1 MPDTKPKTKLKTLFI
16 VSAVLN
22 IFLLGTIGGGTYR
35 WMEKQKADAIAQ
47 QRGLRFAAAELPQE
61 RRDQLRDALKQTR
74 RESLPLILDAR
85 SGRIDIVQA
94 LQSPQ
99 FDRATLDA
107 ALARTR
113 DADMAV
119 RARVERTVADFAA
132 TLTADERLKLV
143 DALQRH
149 GPLHVGPAPKK

>member
-1 MPDTKPKTKLKTLFI
+1 MTMPIKRLRTLLA

-22 IFLLGTIGGGTYR
+22 IFLLGAIGGGAYR
-35 WMEKQKADAIAQ
+35 WIEKQKADALAQ
-47 QRGLRFAAAELPQE
+47 QRGLRFAAAELPQA
-61 RRDQLRDALKQTR
+61 RRDQLRDALRQTR
-74 RESLPLILDAR
+74 RETLPLILSAR
-85 SGRIDIVQA
+85 SGRIDVVQA

-99 FDRATLDA
+99 FDRAALDA

-119 RARVERTVADFAA
+119 RARVEGTVADFAA
-132 TLTADERLKLV
+132 TLDAGERMKLV

>member
-1 MPDTKPKTKLKTLFI
+1 MTMPIKRLKTLLA

-22 IFLLGTIGGGTYR
+22 IFLLGAIGGGTYR
-35 WMEKQKADAIAQ
+35 WIEKQKADALAQ
-47 QRGLRFAAAELPQE
+47 QRGLRFAAAELPQA
-61 RRDQLRDALKQTR
+61 RRDQLRDALRQTR
-74 RESLPLILDAR
+74 RETLPLILSAR
-85 SGRIDIVQA
+85 SGRLDVVQA

-99 FDRATLDA
+99 FDRAALDA

-119 RARVERTVADFAA
+119 RARVEGTVADFAA
-132 TLTADERLKLV
+132 TLDAGERMKLV

>member
-1 MPDTKPKTKLKTLFI
+1 MTMPIKRLRTLLA

-22 IFLLGTIGGGTYR
+22 IFLLGAIGGGTYR
-35 WMEKQKADAIAQ
+35 WIEKQKADALAQ
-47 QRGLRFAAAELPQE
+47 QRGLRFAAAELPQA
-61 RRDQLRDALKQTR
+61 RRDQLRDALRQTR
-74 RESLPLILDAR
+74 RETLPLILSAR
-85 SGRIDIVQA
+85 SGRIDVVQA

-99 FDRATLDA
+99 FDRAALDA

-119 RARVERTVADFAA
+119 RARVEGTVADFAA
-132 TLTADERLKLV
+132 TLDAGERMKLV

>member
-1 MPDTKPKTKLKTLFI
+1 MTMPVKRLKTLLV

-22 IFLLGTIGGGTYR
+22 IFLLGTIAGGTYR
-35 WMEKQKADAIAQ
+35 WIEKQKADAIAQ
-47 QRGLRFAAAELPQE
+47 QRGLRLAAAELPQG

-74 RESLPLILDAR
+74 RESLPLILNAR
-85 SGRIDIVQA
+85 SGRIDVVQA

-99 FDRATLDA
+99 FDRTALDA

-113 DADMAV
+113 DADMSV
-119 RARVERTVADFAA
+119 RARVEGAVADFAA

>member
-1 MPDTKPKTKLKTLFI
+1 MTMPVKRLKTLLV

-22 IFLLGTIGGGTYR
+22 IFLLGAIGGGTYR
-35 WMEKQKADAIAQ
+35 WIEKQKADALAQ
-47 QRGLRFAAAELPQE
+47 QRGLRFAAAELPQA
-61 RRDQLRDALKQTR
+61 RRDQLRDALRQTR
-74 RESLPLILDAR
+74 RETLPLILSAR
-85 SGRIDIVQA
+85 SGRIDVVQA

-99 FDRATLDA
+99 FDRAALDA

-119 RARVERTVADFAA
+119 RARVEGTVADFAA
-132 TLTADERLKLV
+132 TLDAGERMKLV

>member
-1 MPDTKPKTKLKTLFI
+1 MTMPAKRLKTLLV
-16 VSAVLN
+16 VSVVLN

-35 WMEKQKADAIAQ
+35 WIEKQKADAIAQ

-61 RRDQLRDALKQTR
+61 RRDQLRDALRQTR
-74 RESLPLILDAR
+74 RDSLPLVLSAR
-85 SGRIDIVQA
+85 AGRIDVVQA
-94 LQSPQ
+94 LQAPQ

-113 DADMAV
+113 DADIAV
-119 RARVERTVADFAA
+119 RSRVEGTVADFAT

>member
-1 MPDTKPKTKLKTLFI
+1 MTMPAKRLKTLLV
-16 VSAVLN
+16 VSVVLN

-35 WMEKQKADAIAQ
+35 WIEKQKADAIAQ

-61 RRDQLRDALKQTR
+61 RREQLHDALRQTR
-74 RESLPLILDAR
+74 RDSLPLVLSAR
-85 SGRIDIVQA
+85 AGRIDVVQA
-94 LQSPQ
+94 LQAPQ

-113 DADMAV
+113 DADIAV
-119 RARVERTVADFAA
+119 RSRLEGTVADFAA

>member
-1 MPDTKPKTKLKTLFI
+1 MTMPAKRLKTLLV
-16 VSAVLN
+16 VSVVLN

-35 WMEKQKADAIAQ
+35 WIEKQKADAIAQ

-61 RRDQLRDALKQTR
+61 RRDQLRDALRQTR
-74 RESLPLILDAR
+74 RDSLPLVLSAR
-85 SGRIDIVQA
+85 AGRIDVVQA
-94 LQSPQ
+94 LQAPQ

-113 DADMAV
+113 DADIAV
-119 RARVERTVADFAA
+119 RSRVEGTVADFAA